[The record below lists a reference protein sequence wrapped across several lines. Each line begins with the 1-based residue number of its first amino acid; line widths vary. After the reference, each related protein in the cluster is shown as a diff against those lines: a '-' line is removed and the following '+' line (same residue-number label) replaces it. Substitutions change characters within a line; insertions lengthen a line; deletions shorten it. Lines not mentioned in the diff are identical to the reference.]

1 MSEFWKAVVGGGF
14 SGLLER
20 KLLGRD
26 LAEQAAVTTYPFPSF
41 MQFSDR
47 ERVTFSCT
55 SVFEK
60 KALIPQ
66 KVGQ

>member
-1 MSEFWKAVVGGGF
+1 MSEFWKAVVCGF
-14 SGLLER
+14 RRLLER

-41 MQFSDR
+41 MQFSDG
-47 ERVTFSCT
+47 EPVAFSCAP
-55 SVFEK
+55 VFEK
-60 KALIPQ
+60 KALIPK

>member
-1 MSEFWKAVVGGGF
+1 MSEFWKAVEGGGL

-20 KLLGRD
+20 KLLGRN
-26 LAEQAAVTTYPFPSF
+26 LVEQAPVTTYPFPSF
-41 MQFSDR
+41 VQFSDG
-47 ERVTFSCT
+47 EQVAFSCK

-60 KALIPQ
+60 KALIPK